1 MGARNRIFV
10 LLMLLVVALAVGV
23 AGCQQQETGD
33 QTKEPEKKEPIKIGA
48 VVSLTGTYA
57 GLGEPEKNALE
68 LEAARI
74 NDAGGVNGRMI
85 EVVIEDDGTDDSKAV
100 AAATKL
106 LEQDKVVALIGA
118 TGTSQTM
125 AIRDAVNTAGVPQVS
140 MAGGT
145 VITAKF
151 DPLVFQTPW
160 SNTLVIPYTLEYLKG
175 KGLTKIG
182 MISDSGGFGK
192 DGASVVETMA
202 ANYGIEIV
210 AKDSFNP
217 GDTDMTTQLTKIK
230 NSKAQ
235 AVLMVSAGKEA
246 SIVAKNMQQLKM
258 TIPLVGTHGNARK
271 EFIAGAADAAEGF
284 RFAAGKILLPDSYG
298 METESYK
305 VAKDFIDRYTAKY
318 GDAPNTFAGHAYDS
332 LYLIVEAAKRL
343 PADFTAAQLRD
354 EIEKTSGFVGIGGV
368 FTYSATDH
376 NGLSAG
382 DLNMYEIKGGEWKLA
397 E

>member
-1 MGARNRIFV
+1 
-10 LLMLLVVALAVGV
+10 MLLVFALAVGV

-33 QTKEPEKKEPIKIGA
+33 KTEEPAKKEPIKIGA

>member
-1 MGARNRIFV
+1 
-10 LLMLLVVALAVGV
+10 MLLVFALAVGV